1 MDVSIT
7 REEGHAH
14 VAAVRVLKYRLGRPP
29 TMAEVIEAA
38 RTPEEMWLLLVV
50 AFPKST
56 LAEVRQLIADRIQSL
71 DG

>member
-1 MDVSIT
+1 
-7 REEGHAH
+7 
-14 VAAVRVLKYRLGRPP
+14 
-29 TMAEVIEAA
+29 MAEVIEAA

-71 DG
+71 DGEAAELRGEADAMERIEAAAGKRKTGL